1 MWGNSGTMDV
11 YAPFETVNTLMG
23 NDADYFSGYLSDMPL
38 EFDARYLANDIAPE
52 QMDKI
57 GAQMESSMG
66 DMMQLLVGVSAAIFI
81 VLMYLLTK
89 TIIERSAR
97 AISYM
102 KVFGYTN
109 KEINQ
114 LYLRSITE
122 VVIVSLIAVIPLIVE
137 MLTLLLKV
145 VFMQYNGN
153 FVMALPLER
162 IALEIA
168 LGIACYAL
176 VAYFHARRIKNVPLA
191 LALKTQE

>member
-1 MWGNSGTMDV
+1 
-11 YAPFETVNTLMG
+11 
-23 NDADYFSGYLSDMPL
+23 
-38 EFDARYLANDIAPE
+38 
-52 QMDKI
+52 
-57 GAQMESSMG
+57 
-66 DMMQLLVGVSAAIFI
+66 
-81 VLMYLLTK
+81 MYLLTK

-122 VVIVSLIAVIPLIVE
+122 VVIVSLIAVIPLIIE
-137 MLTLLLKV
+137 ALTLLLKV
-145 VFMQYNGN
+145 VFIRYNGN
-153 FVMALPLER
+153 FTMTLPIERVTLEVV
-162 IALEIA
+162 